1 MPIVTLSTKGNVKLT
16 KQLNERFKRPIYLN
30 EYKTKLESKNLN
42 NDNLTRFY
50 LDASF
55 QGVRR
60 LFVLAFNNTTVD
72 DANNP
77 VNDTNNRVLRDSH
90 RKYFFPRVDITDYNV
105 LIDGRIF
112 YGQPIND
119 QIKNYDE
126 IREIAA
132 GQVDDYV
139 RGCLLDYQYL
149 KKIISN

>member
-112 YGQPIND
+112 MVSQLM
-119 QIKNYDE
+119 IK
-126 IREIAA
+126 
-132 GQVDDYV
+132 
-139 RGCLLDYQYL
+139 L
-149 KKIISN
+149 KIMMRLEKLQQDKVMIMLEDVC

>member
-1 MPIVTLSTKGNVKLT
+1 M
-16 KQLNERFKRPIYLN
+16 N
-30 EYKTKLESKNLN
+30 EYKTKIESKNLN

-90 RKYFFPRVDITDYNV
+90 RKYFFSKGRYN
-105 LIDGRIF
+105 
-112 YGQPIND
+112 
-119 QIKNYDE
+119 
-126 IREIAA
+126 
-132 GQVDDYV
+132 
-139 RGCLLDYQYL
+139 
-149 KKIISN
+149 

>member
-1 MPIVTLSTKGNVKLT
+1 MPIVTLSTKGNAKLT

-42 NDNLTRFY
+42 NYNLTRFY

-90 RKYFFPRVDITDYNV
+90 RKYFFLRVDITDYNV

-119 QIKNYDE
+119 Q
-126 IREIAA
+126 
-132 GQVDDYV
+132 
-139 RGCLLDYQYL
+139 L
-149 KKIISN
+149 KIMMRLEKLQQDKVMIILEDVC